1 MARHKAMFFRE
12 EDAEGNWIDYEAAV
26 SGGLQMVPQ
35 GSFREA
41 LADDYASTVSDGM
54 LLGDEE
60 TFDELMRKCE
70 DVQARANG
78 IR

>member
-1 MARHKAMFFRE
+1 MARHKAMFF
-12 EDAEGNWIDYEAAV
+12 WVDYEAAV

-41 LADDYASTVSDGM
+41 LADDYASTVSDGI
-54 LLGDEE
+54 LLSDEE

>member
-1 MARHKAMFFRE
+1 
-12 EDAEGNWIDYEAAV
+12 
-26 SGGLQMVPQ
+26 MVPQ
-35 GSFREA
+35 GSFRET